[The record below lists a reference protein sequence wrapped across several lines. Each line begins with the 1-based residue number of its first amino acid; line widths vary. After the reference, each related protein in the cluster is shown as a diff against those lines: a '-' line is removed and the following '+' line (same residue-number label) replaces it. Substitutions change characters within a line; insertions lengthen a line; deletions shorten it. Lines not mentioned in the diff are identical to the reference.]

1 MSIQY
6 QTQVLPFVVT
16 NFKGN
21 LSPTKMTSSHTSPT
35 CVGSYSTIKQFFIAS
50 LLIWLVHNF
59 AFGNISPTR
68 LRPASALSEETHD
81 LLLIADV
88 LLIAGHR
95 DPPFFVGRVVSY
107 VNRSSLP
114 SQVPSSSF
122 SPFHVYFSVFP
133 VTGWTSDQGFTSV
146 FASFPLLFSSSFFS
160 SSAHLCPVYITIP
173 LINLVHLQF
182 KKICF

>member
-16 NFKGN
+16 NFKGH

-88 LLIAGHR
+88 LLIPATETRPSSLDELWVMSTG
-95 DPPFFVGRVVSY
+95 VVSLPKY
-107 VNRSSLP
+107 LRRLFRPSMCISVFSLLQDGLQPRFYIRLCFFPSLILISFLQQFCSFMSSLYHYTP
-114 SQVPSSSF
+114 
-122 SPFHVYFSVFP
+122 
-133 VTGWTSDQGFTSV
+133 D
-146 FASFPLLFSSSFFS
+146 
-160 SSAHLCPVYITIP
+160 
-173 LINLVHLQF
+173 
-182 KKICF
+182 